1 MKKTIDML
9 IAIKKPWL
17 DQMISLV
24 SESRGQTWRPES
36 NELSKFWDLTT
47 DAYLRGEPEAI
58 KPVLEPW
65 LQTYFA
71 SEMDTGKLSSDIHPV
86 SIRLLSLC
94 EHACLHAAMDLFSDA
109 ERLRLQAEVISLFGQ
124 FYELAASLELGMYMH
139 ELRRRE
145 EAVRHEV
152 QQLDQ
157 TRSNFINIAAHGL
170 KTPLTLIEGYTEM
183 LAESLGTE
191 DRNPDHEVLMRGIRT
206 GTTKMRRIID
216 ELIDISMVDN
226 QMLSLYYQP
235 VKIGDILENIAKALE
250 GQIQEKSLNFE
261 IKSLGDAAKP
271 TYADEERLMQAF
283 LHVLRNAVQYTP
295 SGGTVE
301 IKGRVL
307 PGFIEISCRDTGVGI
322 AREDQA
328 IIFDKFG
335 RVPDSLA
342 RSGAGVTEKDL
353 GSGLGL
359 HLAKGILEAH
369 GGTIWVES
377 PGKDEETCPGS
388 IFHMMI
394 PLRDQAPD
402 DIKMQ
407 RFGPY
412 RRERFG

>member
-24 SESRGQTWRPES
+24 SESGGHTWRPDP
-36 NELSKFWDLTT
+36 NELSKFWDLTA
-47 DAYLRGEPEAI
+47 DAYLRKEPGAV
-58 KPVLEPW
+58 KPVLESW

-71 SEMDTGKLSSDIHPV
+71 SEMDTGKLSSDIHPIL
-86 SIRLLSLC
+86 IRLLSLC
-94 EHACLHAAMDLFSDA
+94 EHACLHAAMDIFSDE
-109 ERLRLQAEVISLFGQ
+109 ERLRLQAEVISLFSQ
-124 FYELAASLELGMYMH
+124 FYELAAALELGMYMH

-157 TRSNFINIAAHGL
+157 TRSSFINIAAHEL

-183 LAESLGTE
+183 LAESFDE
-191 DRNPDHEVLMRGIRT
+191 ADQNPDHDVLMRGIRT
-206 GTTKMRRIID
+206 GTIKMRKIID
-216 ELIDISMVDN
+216 ELIDISLVDN

-235 VKIGDILENIAKALE
+235 VKIGDLLGKIAADLQE
-250 GQIQEKSLNFE
+250 QIQEKSLNFE

-271 TYADEERLMQAF
+271 TYADEERLLQAF
-283 LHVLRNAVQYTP
+283 SHVLRNAVQYTP
-295 SGGTVE
+295 TGGTIE
-301 IKGRVL
+301 IEGRVL

-342 RSGAGVTEKDL
+342 RREVGSIEEAS

-377 PGKDEETCPGS
+377 PGKDEATCPGS